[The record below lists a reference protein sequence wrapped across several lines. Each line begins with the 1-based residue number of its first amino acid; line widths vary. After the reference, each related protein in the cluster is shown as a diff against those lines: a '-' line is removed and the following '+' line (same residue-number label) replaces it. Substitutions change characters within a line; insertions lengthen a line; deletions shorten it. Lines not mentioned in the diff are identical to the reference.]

1 LPACAGLFL
10 FCPPEQSDGCLCRT
24 RARGCLLNSH
34 TMDGTILWVPSMK
47 TKSLLL
53 LFLLFAPAAA
63 LLAPAQRSSESAA
76 KILALENKWNDAYQR
91 GDVASLN
98 SLLADDFVITVEDGS
113 TFSKSGY
120 IAHAGN
126 ADNKVVLSEMS
137 DLKVRMHGNAAVV
150 TGVYHEKGTAKGKPY
165 EFHDRLTDVWLLVDS
180 RWQVIAS
187 HYSIPVKD

>member
-1 LPACAGLFL
+1 MG
-10 FCPPEQSDGCLCRT
+10 R
-24 RARGCLLNSH
+24 
-34 TMDGTILWVPSMK
+34 TILWVPSMK

-63 LLAPAQRSSESAA
+63 LLSPAQRNSESVA

-98 SLLADDFVITVEDGS
+98 SLLADDFVITVEDGN

-120 IAHAGN
+120 IAHAGS

-137 DLKVRMHGNAAVV
+137 DLKVRIHENAAVV
-150 TGVYHEKGTAKGKPY
+150 TGVYHEKGTTKGKPY

>member
-1 LPACAGLFL
+1 
-10 FCPPEQSDGCLCRT
+10 
-24 RARGCLLNSH
+24 
-34 TMDGTILWVPSMK
+34 MK

-53 LFLLFAPAAA
+53 LFLLCAPAAA
-63 LLAPAQRSSESAA
+63 LLSPAQRNSESVA

-98 SLLADDFVITVEDGS
+98 SLLADDFVITVEDGN

-120 IAHAGN
+120 IAHAGS

-137 DLKVRMHGNAAVV
+137 DLKVRIHENAAVV
-150 TGVYHEKGTAKGKPY
+150 TGVYHEKGTTKGKPY